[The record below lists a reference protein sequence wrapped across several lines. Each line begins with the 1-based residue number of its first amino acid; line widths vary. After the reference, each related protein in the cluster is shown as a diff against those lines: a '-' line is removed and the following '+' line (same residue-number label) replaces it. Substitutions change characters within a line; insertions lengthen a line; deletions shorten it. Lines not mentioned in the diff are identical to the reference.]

1 MMRRNLLSML
11 ISIPIPTW
19 LFYLL
24 PLWLQRAATLVSV
37 PQSNTPWQVVAFAVA
52 ADLATALLLDAVT
65 RTLLSQRRRWST
77 VILLFFYFFF
87 IIFLL
92 VVFGFARLYERPFA
106 WSFMR
111 MDSLTIWK
119 ENFVSGLYELGL
131 PHFILV
137 GLLVITMTA
146 LAIHVKRA
154 LPIPRRT
161 LALSALGSVGVLFL
175 VYFLTPQ
182 GSLALVQ
189 NPLTASFVRAAKIV
203 PLQNGTVT
211 ENDLIPSL
219 SAFDAAPAIP
229 AVDVERKRGKNIIL
243 YFLESTPFSAID
255 KKVGGKELTPN
266 LNRLKEKSIFFER
279 HYANVP
285 LSINAFYNAFCGAY
299 ALPDGAWI
307 SLALPDFPVECLSQ
321 ILAKQGYRALA
332 LHAGYLGYAKQ
343 KRFMQ
348 KRGFMHMLDAEKIKQ
363 PPYDAGMGP
372 WGAADERAMIRPLVD
387 FVSQDKSKPFL
398 AVLFAFAP
406 HHPYNMPD
414 DFSEFTVNTA
424 ELKKG
429 QRRFFNALHFADFA
443 FGEILRELKA
453 AGVLE
458 NTLVI
463 AFGDHGEAFYE
474 HKGNYNHPFFIYEE
488 NVHVPLFIYY
498 DGVKPQHVS
507 RVTSHVDILPTVLD
521 LLTLADL
528 QTSLHAGRSM
538 LKGGAQTQA
547 HLQAY
552 WQDEVSGIVDRRYKF
567 MRKGTGALELYDLI
581 ADASEQTNLAAK
593 LPELAAEYNA
603 ATEKAFLQKRAYYKK
618 YGNYDLVRFNPASQD
633 K

>member
-1 MMRRNLLSML
+1 MSMASRIIQQQWLLWL
-11 ISIPIPTW
+11 I
-19 LFYLL
+19 
-24 PLWLQRAATLVSV
+24 PLWLQRAAILLSA
-37 PQSNTPWQVVAFAVA
+37 PQSNTPWPAVA
-52 ADLATALLLDAVT
+52 LALVADLATAVLLETAA
-65 RTLLSQRRRWST
+65 RALLSQNRTRST
-77 VILLFFYFFF
+77 IILVILYSFF
-87 IIFLL
+87 IVFLL
-92 VVFGFARLYERPFA
+92 VAFGFARLYERPFA

-111 MDSLTIWK
+111 IDSLTIWK
-119 ENFVSGLYELGL
+119 ENFVSGLYELGWA
-131 PHFILV
+131 HFALV
-137 GLLVITMTA
+137 SVLVITITVIALQAKRAFPLSRKA
-146 LAIHVKRA
+146 LALRV
-154 LPIPRRT
+154 
-161 LALSALGSVGVLFL
+161 LGSLGILFL
-175 VYFLTPQ
+175 VFFLTPQ
-182 GSLALVQ
+182 GNLSLVQ
-189 NPLTASFVRAAKIV
+189 NPFTAAFVRAARIV
-203 PLQNGTVT
+203 PLQDGKVS
-211 ENDLIPSL
+211 ENDLTPSL
-219 SAFDAAPAIP
+219 FAIDAAPALP
-229 AVDVERKRGKNIIL
+229 AVDVARKRGKNVIL

-255 KKVGGKELTPN
+255 KKIGGKELTPN

-321 ILAKQGYRALA
+321 ILGKQGYRSLA

-348 KRGFMHMLDAEKIKQ
+348 KRGFGQMLDAEKIKQ

-372 WGAADERAMIRPLVD
+372 WGAADERAMVRPLVD
-387 FVSQDKSKPFL
+387 FVKQDKTRPFL

-406 HHPYNMPD
+406 HHPYNKPD
-414 DFSEFTVNTA
+414 DFPEFTAATA
-424 ELKKG
+424 EFKKG
-429 QRRFFNALHFADFA
+429 QRRFFNSLHFADFA
-443 FGEILRELKA
+443 FGEILRELKN
-453 AGVLE
+453 AGVLD

-488 NVHVPLFIYY
+488 NIRVPLFIYY
-498 DGVKPQHVS
+498 DGIKPQHVS
-507 RVTSHVDILPTVLD
+507 RITSHVDILPTVLD
-521 LLTLADL
+521 LLALSDL
-528 QTSLHAGRSM
+528 QTPLHAGRSM

-552 WQDEVSGIVDRRYKF
+552 WQDEVSGIVDQRYKF
-567 MRKGTGALELYDLI
+567 MRKGTGELELYDLKE
-581 ADASEQTNLAAK
+581 DAAEQHNLAAK